1 MNDYTEFMFKI
12 PIVHVSVRNWNEKK
26 PILLDMLNAARMDK
40 SLGEKVQS
48 DYHTQ
53 HNDPIYNIQIT
64 QLFKEEINIFCSELG
79 LSEYRIVMSWFETS
93 SQGDY
98 HGIHTHGL
106 VGYSVVCFID
116 YDSDEHTATQFVS
129 PFNNLLTGAALQHS
143 PEVNEG
149 SLIFFP
155 ACILHYTEP
164 NKSEKER
171 KILSFNINVK

>member
-1 MNDYTEFMFKI
+1 
-12 PIVHVSVRNWNEKK
+12 
-26 PILLDMLNAARMDK
+26 
-40 SLGEKVQS
+40 
-48 DYHTQ
+48 
-53 HNDPIYNIQIT
+53 
-64 QLFKEEINIFCSELG
+64 
-79 LSEYRIVMSWFETS
+79 MSWFETS

-106 VGYSVVCFID
+106 VGYSAVCFID

-129 PFNNLLTGAALQHS
+129 SFNNLLTGEALQHS

-164 NKSEKER
+164 NKSVKER
-171 KILSFNINVK
+171 KILSFNINVN